1 MFQIFFFFCKI
12 GYGDFSYSMAFFEF
26 SQNIAKNFLILLNY
40 RVQLGDVKQ
49 RFIVDILLSQSRL
62 KLDLCRFCSTAA
74 Q

>member
-1 MFQIFFFFCKI
+1 
-12 GYGDFSYSMAFFEF
+12 MAFFEF